1 MRSLQ
6 FSGDAILKNNI
17 RLFNCSAVAI
27 DNPRVFAEIL
37 YVLLSGT
44 GVGFSVQSHHVNQ
57 LPKLRH
63 PKEETRFLI
72 NDSIMGWAQAVEML
86 FNAYF
91 FGGVR
96 PLFDY
101 SLIRPKGSYMVT
113 TGAKAPGP
121 VPLKFMLE
129 LAESKL
135 QLAVGRKLTPLE
147 CHDIVC
153 IISDAVL
160 AGGIRRCLPENSL
173 VHTKRGLIRIQE
185 VIVGEEVL
193 TTKGYNKILAKL
205 DQGVQKTINIHTQNG
220 VLECTPNHRVA
231 VLTSIRGDYK
241 WVQAK
246 NLKERDRLYF
256 TNNAIDGQDTD
267 LPQND
272 FFVSPSATTLQRI
285 TIPKLDEGIAWLIGI
300 IHGDGYVRVFNDKG
314 KGKRHGRV
322 QIACSNGYP
331 EIKKKAVEQ
340 LRRFGVRV
348 YIKPGDGDLENV
360 MCNSVELASYLSK
373 IKTPKNE
380 IEVPDFINRAKSSI
394 RAAYI
399 AGLMD
404 ADGCENG
411 AIIASQIYLKYL
423 QEVQNLLSS
432 LGIASRL
439 SLARKASGKWNPLYK
454 LSVCSKKQLT
464 ILKRMIGDFGHKCEF
479 AIPEDKQQRSYSF
492 PNEIMNKAKLI
503 TRRSSNINTSIEL
516 IEKNIGPQDFTPIKV
531 VGITEGRDVKTWD
544 IEVEDQHEFFT
555 NGYLVHNS
563 SLISLFDKDDK
574 AMLTCKHGEWWNH
587 APWRARANNSA
598 VLLRSENDKESFN
611 NIFQMCRD
619 SNAGEPGVFFTNSLE
634 LLTNPCSEISLN
646 SSQMCNLTTINQT
659 GITNKRDFMN
669 RIYAA
674 SLIGTLQASYT
685 DFDYLSPRWKE
696 ITDKEALLGVSFT
709 GIADSSGI
717 VTPEMLEEGAR
728 FAVEVNEKYASKIGI
743 NPAYRIT
750 CLKPEGS
757 VSCVLSSSSGI
768 HARHA
773 EYYIRR
779 IRMNADDA
787 LALYLKSIVPDL
799 VETDLFSSTGV
810 VVSLPQESPKNAIIR
825 ENESALDLFNRTMTY
840 HDHWINPG
848 HKSGLN
854 RHNVSVTISLKDE
867 EWDVLREEMWKNR
880 HRYTGISLLPFDG
893 GNYQQSPFEEIN
905 KSQYEDMIKLVKDV
919 DLSKVVENEDYTE
932 RAELVACVGGVCSIE

>member
-1 MRSLQ
+1 MSPSNKLLSDITAFRTYARYLKHLGRRETLGETINRNMNMHLDRFPKLSKDIVKAYQRVHDLKVMPSMRSLQ

-147 CHDIVC
+147 CHDMVC

-160 AGGIRRCLPENSL
+160 AGGIRR
-173 VHTKRGLIRIQE
+173 
-185 VIVGEEVL
+185 
-193 TTKGYNKILAKL
+193 
-205 DQGVQKTINIHTQNG
+205 
-220 VLECTPNHRVA
+220 
-231 VLTSIRGDYK
+231 
-241 WVQAK
+241 
-246 NLKERDRLYF
+246 
-256 TNNAIDGQDTD
+256 
-267 LPQND
+267 
-272 FFVSPSATTLQRI
+272 SA
-285 TIPKLDEGIAWLIGI
+285 
-300 IHGDGYVRVFNDKG
+300 
-314 KGKRHGRV
+314 
-322 QIACSNGYP
+322 
-331 EIKKKAVEQ
+331 
-340 LRRFGVRV
+340 
-348 YIKPGDGDLENV
+348 
-360 MCNSVELASYLSK
+360 
-373 IKTPKNE
+373 
-380 IEVPDFINRAKSSI
+380 
-394 RAAYI
+394 
-399 AGLMD
+399 
-404 ADGCENG
+404 
-411 AIIASQIYLKYL
+411 
-423 QEVQNLLSS
+423 LL
-432 LGIASRL
+432 
-439 SLARKASGKWNPLYK
+439 
-454 LSVCSKKQLT
+454 
-464 ILKRMIGDFGHKCEF
+464 
-479 AIPEDKQQRSYSF
+479 
-492 PNEIMNKAKLI
+492 
-503 TRRSSNINTSIEL
+503 
-516 IEKNIGPQDFTPIKV
+516 
-531 VGITEGRDVKTWD
+531 
-544 IEVEDQHEFFT
+544 
-555 NGYLVHNS
+555 
-563 SLISLFDKDDK
+563 SLFDKDDK
-574 AMLTCKHGEWWNH
+574 SMLTCKHGEWWNH

-598 VLLRSENDKESFN
+598 VLLRSENDKESFD
-611 NIFQMCRD
+611 NIFQMCRN

-825 ENESALDLFNRTMTY
+825 ENESALDLFNRTMMY

-867 EWDVLREEMWKNR
+867 EWDVLHEEMWKNR
-880 HRYTGISLLPFDG
+880 HRYTGISLLPFD
-893 GNYQQSPFEEIN
+893 NSSYKQMPFEEIN